1 MKIFYKITFV
11 FFYLI
16 ISLQVKA
23 EEVGQKG
30 LPQLDLTTWPT
41 QIFWLIISFTSFFI
55 IIRFLITPKI
65 KNVIDNRSLQI
76 ESDIEQSKK
85 INAKI
90 INIREEYDKSILE
103 AKEKALQQTKDAI
116 NFANVEIEKKE
127 LEISKKIENKFK
139 NHEKQLL
146 NEKLKI
152 KQNLEKLVID
162 TTISTVSKITDINLK
177 KDELSNHVNKRV
189 KSL

>member
-103 AKEKALQQTKDAI
+103 AKEKALQQTKEAI
-116 NFANVEIEKKE
+116 NFANVEIEKRARNF
-127 LEISKKIENKFK
+127 KKIENKFK

>member
-1 MKIFYKITFV
+1 M
-11 FFYLI
+11 
-16 ISLQVKA
+16 
-23 EEVGQKG
+23 
-30 LPQLDLTTWPT
+30 PQLDLTTWPT

-103 AKEKALQQTKDAI
+103 AKEKLLQQTKEAI

>member
-1 MKIFYKITFV
+1 M
-11 FFYLI
+11 
-16 ISLQVKA
+16 
-23 EEVGQKG
+23 
-30 LPQLDLTTWPT
+30 PQLDLTTWPT

-65 KNVIDNRSLQI
+65 KNVIDNRNLQI

-103 AKEKALQQTKDAI
+103 AKEKALQQTKEAI